1 MPVIINIS
9 TGEARITYPSEFDG
23 ELKLYKT
30 PLYKEIFAVF
40 RILDAVYNC
49 KEPYKIEPTP
59 YYVFGGERMWKYVIT
74 SPLMPNPIHITE
86 ERKDLTPERGSF
98 DRHDWVVEYQ
108 IDMGGLFILRQHSA
122 GIMTYLVK
130 LFTEPAKAKYE
141 ATYGEEQGFKQLEQQ
156 RTNKLIALAD
166 KFSPY
171 STER

>member
-40 RILDAVYNC
+40 RILDAVYNY

-59 YYVFGGERMWKYVIT
+59 YYVFGGERMWEYVIT

-86 ERKDLTPERGSF
+86 ERKD
-98 DRHDWVVEYQ
+98 V
-108 IDMGGLFILRQHSA
+108 
-122 GIMTYLVK
+122 
-130 LFTEPAKAKYE
+130 
-141 ATYGEEQGFKQLEQQ
+141 
-156 RTNKLIALAD
+156 
-166 KFSPY
+166 
-171 STER
+171 